1 MLATNRPLL
10 PLAFILVACAAA
22 FLAVAGPVRAQADG
36 RWRDGEQ
43 VYVKVCGYCH
53 ETGVG
58 PVLKG
63 RDLPAETFVLMA
75 RHGLSAMPAFRAA
88 EIDDGALRALS
99 EYLAKA
105 PAPKADGGKP

>member
-1 MLATNRPLL
+1 MLASSQSPL
-10 PLAFILVACAAA
+10 PQITTMAIS
-22 FLAVAGPVRAQADG
+22 AVASLVMTAPVYAQSDG

-75 RHGLSAMPAFRAA
+75 RHGLSAMPAFRAS
-88 EIDDGALRALS
+88 EIDDQTLQALG